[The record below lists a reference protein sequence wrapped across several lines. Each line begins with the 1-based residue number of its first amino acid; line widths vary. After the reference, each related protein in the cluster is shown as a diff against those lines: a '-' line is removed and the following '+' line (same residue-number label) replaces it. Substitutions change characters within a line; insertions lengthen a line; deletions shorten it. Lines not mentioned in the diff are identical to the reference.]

1 MIVVRILFLKCSRLH
16 IDAIVADAARSASF
30 GTRQILES
38 AKGVVLAQVD
48 DELVWEGRLAVGAPI
63 GALLQVE
70 DLVGS
75 LVAVGDVL
83 IVGIV
88 GLPRLTTQALA
99 LLVEHIPFGDTG
111 DALGHLAFGCLCI
124 VHIERLD
131 ADVTTRDRLIEA
143 NFLPTIAGSE
153 TTFLDRLL
161 AAEVE
166 VLALLAMRLWP
177 LEVEAVDDG
186 LLESFGHS
194 YCGTKALD
202 GV

>member
-16 IDAIVADAARSASF
+16 IDAIVADATWSASF

-83 IVGIV
+83 VVGIV

-99 LLVEHIPFGDTG
+99 LFVEHIPLCDTS
-111 DALGHLAFGCLCI
+111 DTLGHLAFGCLCI
-124 VHIERLD
+124 VHIECLD
-131 ADVTTRDRLIEA
+131 AYITTRDRLVEA

-166 VLALLAMRLWP
+166 VLTLLAMCLWT
-177 LEVEAVDDG
+177 LEVETVDDR
-186 LLESFGHS
+186 LLEAFGHS
-194 YCGTKALD
+194 YCGAKALD